1 MHRGRSYVHDYLPKK
16 RTRIVLLDKLMQ
28 RWLPCIILT
37 VVGFAFGCSSA
48 RPPATEQST
57 GQAPASSAVNQIN
70 ESLSMIASQSHSS
83 TADYRIGPEDLVQIT
98 LYNIPE
104 QDARVT
110 PRQIILRVSQDGML
124 VLPLIGAVPAKGKT
138 ISQLQEELGKKYE
151 KYIRNPNVGV
161 LITEYH
167 QRVSVMG
174 AVQKPGVFELTS
186 AKTMIDMIAMAG
198 GINEKAGNQVMLY
211 RQQPDGKRETAVID
225 LLVLANPAGQV
236 TDTKDSAMVNM
247 PVQAGDVINVPQAGM
262 YFVDGAVRK
271 PGSYAIGRQYTLT
284 QALATAGGVDPELA
298 DYSAVSIY
306 RRRSPT
312 NTETINVD
320 LDNVMARKSEDPQV
334 QPDDVIAVP
343 MSGMKYFVKRFVGT
357 LFSVSPPIR

>member
-1 MHRGRSYVHDYLPKK
+1 MSISTISYGK
-16 RTRIVLLDKLMQ
+16 RRIVSLEKLIR
-28 RWLPCIILT
+28 RWLPRIT
-37 VVGFAFGCSSA
+37 VTAMSFALGCSSA
-48 RPPATEQST
+48 RPPATEVAT
-57 GQAPASSAVNQIN
+57 GQQPASSAVNQIN
-70 ESLSMIASQSHSS
+70 ESLSLMASQSRSS

-110 PRQIILRVSQDGML
+110 PRQVILRVSQDGMII
-124 VLPLIGAVPAKGKT
+124 LPLIGAIAAKGKT

-174 AVQKPGVFELTS
+174 AVQKPGIFELTS
-186 AKTMIDMIAMAG
+186 PKTVIDMVAMAG

-211 RQQPDGKRETAVID
+211 RQDPDGKRQTAVID

-236 TDTKDSAMVNM
+236 TDPKDSAMVNM

-262 YFVDGAVRK
+262 YFVDGAVRR
-271 PGSYAIGRQYTLT
+271 PGSYPIGRQFTLT

-298 DYSAVSIY
+298 DYSGVSIY

-320 LDNVMARKSEDPQV
+320 LDNVREHKSEDLQV
-334 QPDDVIAVP
+334 QPDDVILVP
-343 MSGMKYFVKRFVGT
+343 VSGMKYFVKRFVGT